1 MNYLRWLKIKLRCC
15 PNSRFITVS
24 QIVSTQ
30 VNRPSYIHEIHDSLH
45 YFLNR
50 TYFWPIGPDRLEAT
64 WDVSKDQPVIQV
76 KSYENDSDLYD
87 TVCWSLQVQLFD
99 GTDLV
104 LSEIIYLSIENEK

>member
-1 MNYLRWLKIKLRCC
+1 MIPYTIFLNMTYLTNWFRPSRGHLRCL
-15 PNSRFITVS
+15 
-24 QIVSTQ
+24 Q
-30 VNRPSYIHEIHDSLH
+30 
-45 YFLNR
+45 
-50 TYFWPIGPDRLEAT
+50 G
-64 WDVSKDQPVIQV
+64 KPVIQV

>member
-1 MNYLRWLKIKLRCC
+1 MTYLTNWFRPSGGHLRCL
-15 PNSRFITVS
+15 
-24 QIVSTQ
+24 Q
-30 VNRPSYIHEIHDSLH
+30 E
-45 YFLNR
+45 
-50 TYFWPIGPDRLEAT
+50 
-64 WDVSKDQPVIQV
+64 KPVIQV